1 MLPILV
7 AERGRRCLSEHFVA
21 LPVDVI
27 ADAISTLGANVVE
40 GFETYHVMNPYDDGI
55 GMDTSAR
62 DLHSPLGGGLLGS
75 SHVRFVSYGFGI
87 EQTVRHAGRI
97 SRAGLL
103 PARVVRER

>member
-21 LPVDVI
+21 LPVEFI

-40 GFETYHVMNPYDDGI
+40 GFETYHVNPYLDGI

-62 DLHSPLGGGLLGS
+62 DLHSPPGGGLLGS